1 MNARSHFSEAQ
12 KNIFRN
18 RAVIGYLYLIN
29 LLLAIAMTLP
39 MASNIEALASTA
51 FAKDLIDGFFLDYLP
66 DYWQIYSPAFATAMR
81 FSLSF
86 AALYVIIN
94 VFLMGGIF
102 ATIAHS
108 ATEGIREF
116 LYASATFFGRYFRLF
131 LLALPFL
138 VLFLVSFALGILA
151 PLSSI
156 AESLQPDSANRIYII
171 ALVLGF
177 LLLNAWGMLFDYS
190 KIVLFAQNRKSAFK
204 SFLSATAFVLKNVLK
219 CSRLYLINLTILCL
233 LFISY
238 FALESTIPNT
248 TLLQTFG
255 LFVIQQIFIVARL
268 WMKVSFF
275 ASQHHFYTYV
285 PEPKTSGLRELF
297 TSAQRP

>member
-1 MNARSHFSEAQ
+1 
-12 KNIFRN
+12 
-18 RAVIGYLYLIN
+18 
-29 LLLAIAMTLP
+29 
-39 MASNIEALASTA
+39 
-51 FAKDLIDGFFLDYLP
+51 
-66 DYWQIYSPAFATAMR
+66 MR

-204 SFLSATAFVLKNVLK
+204 KLSERHGICVEKCFKMQSLIPDQFGHFVPAV
-219 CSRLYLINLTILCL
+219 Y
-233 LFISY
+233 
-238 FALESTIPNT
+238 
-248 TLLQTFG
+248 
-255 LFVIQQIFIVARL
+255 
-268 WMKVSFF
+268 
-275 ASQHHFYTYV
+275 
-285 PEPKTSGLRELF
+285 
-297 TSAQRP
+297 